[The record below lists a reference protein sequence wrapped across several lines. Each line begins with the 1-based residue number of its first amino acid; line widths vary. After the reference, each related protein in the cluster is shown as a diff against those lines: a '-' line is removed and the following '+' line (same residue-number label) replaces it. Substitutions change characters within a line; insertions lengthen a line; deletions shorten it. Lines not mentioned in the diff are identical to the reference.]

1 MSDSAFDIAASGMA
15 AHRAEIDIIAENL
28 ANAGTAAAGSAT
40 PYRARSA
47 VFESARPDEAFSFA
61 DALSGALEFS
71 PSFGFPANG
80 DIAAGAEFASSGDA
94 TSYGVRLAGVVESD
108 SPPQYRFDPSNPT
121 AFASGKHRGFVAM
134 PYVDPIEQ
142 MVSLV
147 SAGRAYDGDV
157 AALQAAKQ
165 MDVEAVD
172 VDRA

>member
-28 ANAGTAAAGSAT
+28 ANAGTAAADGTA

-47 VFESARPDEAFSFA
+47 VFEPARPDEAFSFA

-71 PSFGFPANG
+71 PAFDFPSNG
-80 DIAAGAEFASSGDA
+80 GSAASDEFALSDDA
-94 TSYGVRLAGVVESD
+94 TSRGVRLAGVVESD
-108 SPPQYRFDPSNPT
+108 RPPQYRFDPSNPM
-121 AFASGKHRGFVAM
+121 AIASGGHRGFVAV
-134 PYVDPIEQ
+134 PDVDPIEQ

-172 VDRA
+172 VDRG